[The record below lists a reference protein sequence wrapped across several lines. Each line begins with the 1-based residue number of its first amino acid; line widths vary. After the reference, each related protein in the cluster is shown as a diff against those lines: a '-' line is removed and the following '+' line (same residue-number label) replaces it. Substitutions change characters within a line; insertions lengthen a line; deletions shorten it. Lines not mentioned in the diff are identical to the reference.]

1 MVYPGDFLAH
11 CEIEIDCS
19 LIEGQF
25 GGGRPQFKLVAL
37 AMTLMA
43 AVATDRH
50 VHGEASAAGRGVV
63 QGTASVPLIARSLT
77 RLEAEQVE
85 YLLHRDLRAKPVE
98 VDSWHGSSSFGGEIC
113 WVGKKGRSVPFL
125 YRGTGNGPP
134 RVNQRVANR
143 WPCGGVGRLAL
154 TIPGPRPGVRS

>member
-1 MVYPGDFLAH
+1 MYPGDFFAH
-11 CEIEIDCS
+11 CETEIDCS

-43 AVATDRH
+43 SVATDRH

-63 QGTASVPLIARSLT
+63 QGTASVPLIAHSLA

-85 YLLHRDLRAKPVE
+85 YLLHRDLRATPGMVLPLLVARFAGWE
-98 VDSWHGSSSFGGEIC
+98 
-113 WVGKKGRSVPFL
+113 RRAVPFPF
-125 YRGTGNGPP
+125 YIGEQGTALHRSINALPTAGRAAELAGLLQRFQGLAQAFVLNG
-134 RVNQRVANR
+134 
-143 WPCGGVGRLAL
+143 
-154 TIPGPRPGVRS
+154 